1 MGFKLFAAQPVGLHG
16 GVGKVNMLGFTAR
29 LCPTFSLIRLDVDIL
44 AFSRA
49 KEWLQEKCSIG
60 SCRLGVFMGG

>member
-29 LCPTFSLIRLDVDIL
+29 LCPIL
-44 AFSRA
+44 SYPLRCGHSGFLS
-49 KEWLQEKCSIG
+49 
-60 SCRLGVFMGG
+60 RLGVASEEIVP